1 MNEMPSTLEAR
12 LAQWEQARENA
23 NRGMLIAREWLDN
36 HPVTH
41 PQRKVFVMRW
51 NESLSRWEQAKS
63 EIMRIEAAKKVRAER
78 HPADFLDCE
87 VHWRKSDHDRAMP
100 EWQDEGG
107 ES

>member
-23 NRGMLIAREWLDN
+23 NRGMHIAREWLDN

-63 EIMRIEAAKKVRAER
+63 EIMRIEAAKKVRAEQ
-78 HPADFLDCE
+78 LE
-87 VHWRKSDHDRAMP
+87 RASRRLFNDGNDDLFHN